1 MKLIIDENIPLADE
15 FFADLGTLVKKPG
28 RLLTHDDVKDA
39 DALIVRSVTQV
50 NQALLDGTPVK
61 FVGSATI
68 GEDHL
73 DLDYLRGQGIAYASA
88 PGCNA
93 VAVVEY
99 VAAALLDLEVRHGWS
114 MAGKSL
120 GIVGLGNVGS
130 RLKPVFESLG
140 LNVIACDPPL
150 ADQGQ
155 QDLTSLEEA
164 LSADIVTLHT
174 PLTRSGPYP
183 TFHLLGADRLA
194 ALCHGAVLI
203 NACRGPVIDNHALC
217 RVLEQ
222 RGDLSVVLDVWEGE
236 PLVDTELAQRVE
248 IATPHIAGH
257 SFDGKVRGT
266 AMIYEALCRHLN
278 KTPDKTAE
286 SLIPAEAAHVIDLN
300 EGEGIQ
306 NCRDLVRK
314 VYRIEEDDV
323 NLRSSLQHPKEHRIA
338 AFDQLRK
345 HYRLRREFSEVVL
358 RGVEIFIGRADP
370 GEVQK
375 IRALGFN
382 LSQRP
387 D

>member
-15 FFADLGTLVKKPG
+15 FFADFGEVVKKPG
-28 RLLTHDDVKDA
+28 RLLTRADVQDA
-39 DALIVRSVTQV
+39 DILVVRSVTQV
-50 NQALLDGTPVK
+50 NQALLDGTAVS
-61 FVGSATI
+61 FVGSAAI
-68 GEDHL
+68 GQDHL
-73 DLDYLRGQGIAYASA
+73 DLNYLNSRGIPCATA

-99 VAAALLDLEVRHGWS
+99 VAAALLDLEARHGWS

-130 RLKPVFESLG
+130 RLKPVFEALG
-140 LNVIACDPPL
+140 LTVIACDPPL

-155 QDLTSLEEA
+155 QGLVPLDEVLN
-164 LSADIVTLHT
+164 ADIVTLHT
-174 PLTRSGPYP
+174 PLTRTAPHP
-183 TFHLLGADRLA
+183 TFHLLGYDRLA
-194 ALCHGAVLI
+194 TLARGAVLI
-203 NACRGPVIDNHALC
+203 NASRGPVIDNPALR
-217 RVLEQ
+217 RVLEE

-248 IATPHIAGH
+248 IATPHIAGY
-257 SFDGKVRGT
+257 SYDGKVRGT
-266 AMIYEALCRHLN
+266 AMIYDALCRHLGR
-278 KTPDKTAE
+278 TPDKTPE
-286 SLIPAEAAHVIDLN
+286 QLIPPEAAHLIDLN

-306 NCRDLVRK
+306 TCRDLVRK

-358 RGVEIFIGRADP
+358 RGVETFVGRADP
-370 GEVQK
+370 QEVEK
-375 IRALGFN
+375 IRALGFR
-382 LSQRP
+382 L
-387 D
+387 